1 MNIILPYIADRY
13 LDQQETD
20 DMTITICL
28 LMILY
33 AVICLHLPMTV
44 QLMIDEDTKWCC
56 CKWF

>member
-44 QLMIDEDTKWCC
+44 QLMIDEDTK
-56 CKWF
+56 